1 MENNRAVFKANYW
14 HNLLRSKTTNFVLTV
29 QMARNPLSAVTQDGK
44 RVRNQERWGSENSLF
59 TKFSW

>member
-14 HNLLRSKTTNFVLTV
+14 HNLLRSKITNFVLIV

-44 RVRNQERWGSENSLF
+44 RGKNQERWGS
-59 TKFSW
+59 